1 MLCTAWYD
9 ARNTITSSAYSEIT
23 SNSLAKTKGFK
34 TLISLSSAKT
44 VYSVFWHN
52 SFSFCK
58 SYLLCKVV
66 IQFSNDA
73 TRQYLLVWVTSTTC
87 SILVAFICSCE
98 FENPTL
104 LNSFQ
109 VRAKNHW
116 STLQVSNRWW
126 MLVNVFASATQFGV
140 PITIILRSF
149 MFFACIKSLFNP
161 QRDSNETGPLL
172 WKGLEVMLTDKLMTI
187 NSVCTWSF

>member
-73 TRQYLLVWVTSTTC
+73 TRQYLLVWVTSTKC
-87 SILVAFICSCE
+87 SILVAFIVANLKILHCSTVFKWEPKTTEAHCK
-98 FENPTL
+98 FPIDDGCL
-104 LNSFQ
+104 
-109 VRAKNHW
+109 W
-116 STLQVSNRWW
+116 MCLQVQPNSGS
-126 MLVNVFASATQFGV
+126 LSQSSLDHSCSLHA
-140 PITIILRSF
+140 LRAFSTPKEIA
-149 MFFACIKSLFNP
+149 MRP
-161 QRDSNETGPLL
+161 GPCCERG
-172 WKGLEVMLTDKLMTI
+172 WK
-187 NSVCTWSF
+187 

>member
-1 MLCTAWYD
+1 MLCTAWYG
-9 ARNTITSSAYSEIT
+9 AGNTITSSAYSEIT

-66 IQFSNDA
+66 IQFLNDA
-73 TRQYLLVWVTSTTC
+73 TRQYLLVWVTST
-87 SILVAFICSCE
+87 SILVAFIVANLKILHCSTVFKWEPKVTEAHCK
-98 FENPTL
+98 FPIDDGCL
-104 LNSFQ
+104 
-109 VRAKNHW
+109 W
-116 STLQVSNRWW
+116 MCLQVQSNS
-126 MLVNVFASATQFGV
+126 LF

-161 QRDSNETGPLL
+161 QRDSNEAGPLL

>member
-1 MLCTAWYD
+1 MLCTAWYG
-9 ARNTITSSAYSEIT
+9 AGNTITSSAYSEIT

-66 IQFSNDA
+66 IQFLNDA
-73 TRQYLLVWVTSTTC
+73 TRQYLLVWVTST
-87 SILVAFICSCE
+87 SILVAFIVAK

-126 MLVNVFASATQFGV
+126 MLVNVFASVTQFWV
-140 PITIILRSF
+140 PIITILRSF

-161 QRDSNETGPLL
+161 QRDSIEGGRAPVV
-172 WKGLEVMLTDKLMTI
+172 KGVGS
-187 NSVCTWSF
+187 NANR